1 MKKRFLSV
9 LMALTLALSL
19 LPVSALAAEET
30 EGSMLQTDLME
41 AINAASPGG
50 TVTLTGNV
58 DVTEP
63 IIITKELT
71 LDLNGKT
78 ILNSGDIWNEAE
90 YDWSLISVRAG
101 GDLTITGNGMLQA
114 KENDCYAVDVMDGG
128 ICTIENGTFVG
139 NIHAVYVLEGM
150 LVVNGGAFSV
160 QQKYTDPSKA
170 NEFVLNCYD
179 DHYRNGSASILVT
192 GGTFENFN
200 PNNCQAEGAGTS
212 FISADCKSDAST
224 NEGVTTYTVTKNQ
237 TITVDKPTSVS
248 DGTVSATVGGVRVP
262 TDSAG
267 DVVASGQTVT
277 VDATVDAAEGTTVTT
292 ANVTVGGGALTAV
305 KEAAN
310 VSNLAIETNVG
321 TLTISDAALD
331 TIIASATVGS
341 SVSDVTLSIKVSD
354 SDEHSVTYDFTA
366 TDARG
371 AEVFGTTASKDATIT
386 VTVDA
391 PRGASKNDTV
401 YIYYIDG
408 DTRTLEDTQT
418 VAEDKT
424 VTWNVTHFS
433 SREITTEQEEVTY
446 TQDGTKVQ
454 GSLKDAVAY
463 ADEES
468 AIILNRDVTLTAAVD
483 VGKQVTLDLNGH
495 QITNA
500 AESYT
505 ADYLV
510 SVKRGGDLTIQDS
523 SSGKTG
529 AITSDTILCGVKM
542 TISGEDDDATAA
554 KLTVDGGTIQ
564 GETYGISGNGTRHN
578 TEITINGGTI
588 KTASDN
594 GTGIYHPQDGSL
606 TVNGGSITG
615 NTGIEIRSGSLTVTG
630 GTISG
635 RNGEPTVSDN
645 GNGTT
650 TSNTGIAIA
659 QHTTKKPITVTI
671 TGGTISGGAA
681 VYESNPE
688 NNEEG
693 TENSVSVTIKDATLT
708 GDLKSA
714 GFGDVSADNTTIDG
728 SVEKTGTGNMGI
740 TESTISGNVTKG
752 DNNSGSLGFVN
763 SKIQGEAPED
773 TGGNNVVYVNTTVK
787 NEIKNTTVTGKEAMI
802 GGTTY
807 GTLEEAISAAKD
819 GDVVTLLN
827 NVTLDGKG
835 KTNNQGIV
843 EITKN
848 ITLDGNGK
856 TITAENVDADETT
869 AAGPSMITIKDGAN
883 VTVRDLIIDG
893 KGNDENAAT
902 DNTKHGLNI
911 YGDGTTVTVENVQI
925 RNGNGYAIVAN
936 GADVTVDGLTTENN
950 GWGGVNVDSK
960 SGAASL
966 TIEDAD
972 ISESNSVKI
981 ENTSADATK
990 PADPTVEIQGGSFK
1004 DVVLGDSIDANTYKE
1019 NEKMVVFGGTFAGG
1033 SEEGAVDIADYLADG
1048 KAIDGNGTVY
1058 TPSQGG
1064 SGGSSVTRYT
1074 VSVPSDVENGKVT
1087 VSPSRASRGSTVTVT
1102 VTPDEGYELDT
1113 LTVTDSDGNALTLTD
1128 KGDGKYT
1135 FTMPRGAVSVA
1146 ASFKAVEEEPQPSD
1160 FPFTD
1165 VAENAWYYDAVVYAW
1180 ENDLMTGTSAATF
1193 APGMTTDRA
1202 MLATLLWRLEGSP
1215 SVDYLMGFD
1224 DVAEGLWYSEAVRW
1238 AASEGVVTGVGDG
1251 SSFAPTGA
1259 ITREQM
1265 AVMLYRYAQYKDYDV
1280 TGSADL
1286 SGYADADSVS
1296 SWAQYAV
1303 AWAVDAGLIS
1313 GVGNNTL
1320 NPQGSATRAEIAT
1333 ILMRFVEAFVPA
1345 E

>member
-1 MKKRFLSV
+1 MRKRFLAV
-9 LMALTLALSL
+9 LMALALMLSL
-19 LPVSALAAEET
+19 LPISAMASEPTGGITTQEALEAAI
-30 EGSMLQTDLME
+30 E
-41 AINAASPGG
+41 AAPAGG
-50 TVTLTGNV
+50 TVQLDG
-58 DVTEP
+58 DISVTST
-63 IIITKELT
+63 IQISKEIT
-71 LDLNGKT
+71 LDLAGHT
-78 ILNSGDIWNEAE
+78 ISNPENIWDDDVNA
-90 YDWSLISVRAG
+90 WSLVSVRAG
-101 GDLTITGNGMLQA
+101 GDLTITGGGTFQA

-128 ICTIENGTFVG
+128 TCTIESGTFVG
-139 NIHAVYVLEGM
+139 NIHAVYVLSGA
-150 LVVNGGAFSV
+150 LVVSGGTFSV
-160 QQKYTDPSKA
+160 QQKYSDPAKA
-170 NEFVLNCYD
+170 DEFVLNCYD
-179 DHYRNGSASILVT
+179 AHYRNGSASILVT
-192 GGTFENFN
+192 GGVFVNFD
-200 PNNCQAEGAGTS
+200 PSNCQAEGAGTCFMS
-212 FISADCKSDAST
+212 VDCKSEAAASGGDT
-224 NEGVTTYTVTKNQ
+224 VYTVTKND
-237 TITVDKPTSVS
+237 TITVDKPASAS
-248 DGTVSATVGGVRVP
+248 DGTVSASVGGVTVP
-262 TDSAG
+262 TDNEG

-277 VDATVDAAEGTTVTT
+277 VDAKVDDASDVTA

-391 PRGASKNDTV
+391 PSGASENDTV

-418 VAEDKT
+418 VAVDKT
-424 VTWNVTHFS
+424 VTWDVTHFS

-446 TQDGTKVQ
+446 TKGGTKVQ
-454 GSLKDAVAY
+454 GSLQDAVAY
-463 ADEES
+463 ADEKS
-468 AIILNRDVTLTAAVD
+468 TIILNRDVTLTAAVD

-500 AESYT
+500 AGSYT

-510 SVKRGGDLTIQDS
+510 SVKRGGDLTIKD

-529 AITSDTILCGVKM
+529 AITSDTVLCGVKM
-542 TISGEDDDATAA
+542 TIKDENNDETAA

-564 GETYGISGNGTRHN
+564 GKTYGISGNGTRHN
-578 TEITINGGTI
+578 TEITINDGII

-635 RNGEPTVSDN
+635 GTGVPVVSNN

-688 NNEEG
+688 KNEA
-693 TENSVSVTIKDATLT
+693 TAAVSVTIEDATLT
-708 GDLKSA
+708 GALNSS
-714 GFGDVSADNTTIDG
+714 GFGSVTVDNTAIHG

-740 TESTISGNVTKG
+740 TGSTITGNVTKTG
-752 DNNSGSLGFVN
+752 DDSGSLGIVDSTIN
-763 SKIQGEAPED
+763 GTAPEAEA
-773 TGGNNVVYVNTTVK
+773 TGVTYVNTTV
-787 NEIKNTTVTGKEAMI
+787 NGELRNTTVDDKEAMI
-802 GGTTY
+802 NGVQY
-807 GTLEEAISAAKD
+807 DTLEEAIEAAKD

-827 NVTLDGKG
+827 NATLNGDGKG
-835 KTNNQGIV
+835 NNTGIV
-843 EITKN
+843 EITAN
-848 ITLDGNGK
+848 ITIEGNGK
-856 TITAENVDADETT
+856 TITAGNVTADADT
-869 AAGPSMITIKDGAN
+869 AAGPSMISIQDGAN
-883 VTVRDLIIDG
+883 VTVRDLTIDG
-893 KGNDENAAT
+893 AGGTDAAT
-902 DNTKHGLNI
+902 DNVKHGLNI
-911 YGDGTTVTVENVQI
+911 YGDGTTVTVVDVVI
-925 RNGNGYAIVAN
+925 KNGNGYAIVAN

-966 TIEDAD
+966 TIVEAD

-981 ENTSADATK
+981 ENTSADTTK
-990 PADPTVEIQGGSFK
+990 PADPTVKIQGGSFK
-1004 DVVLGDSIDANTYKE
+1004 DVVLGDSIDADTYQE
-1019 NEKMVVFGGTFAGG
+1019 NENMVVSGGTFAGG
-1033 SEEGAVDIADYLADG
+1033 GEEGAVDIADYLADG
-1048 KAIDGNGTVY
+1048 LAIDGNGTVY

-1064 SGGSSVTRYT
+1064 SGGSGVTRYE
-1074 VSVPSDVENGKVT
+1074 VSVPSGVEGGKVA
-1087 VSPSRASRGSTVTVT
+1087 VSSTRASRGSTVTVT

-1113 LTVTDSDGNALTLTD
+1113 LTATDADGNELTLTD
-1128 KGDGKYT
+1128 RGDGEYT
-1135 FTMPRGAVSVA
+1135 FTMPRSKVEIT
-1146 ASFKAVEEEPQPSD
+1146 ASFKAVEDPSG
-1160 FPFTD
+1160 FPFAD
-1165 VAENAWYYDAVVYAW
+1165 VSSTAWYYDAVVYAW
-1180 ENDLMTGTSAATF
+1180 ENDLMTGTSATTF

-1202 MLATLLWRLEGSP
+1202 MLATLLYRLEGEPVVNYAMS
-1215 SVDYLMGFD
+1215 FT

-1265 AVMLYRYAQYKDYDV
+1265 AVMLYRYAQYKGYDV
-1280 TGSADL
+1280 TGSAGL

-1296 SWAQYAV
+1296 SWAEYAV

-1333 ILMRFVEAFVPA
+1333 ILMRFVETFVPA